1 MDYLGFDLNYLSFLE
16 IPFGPVDLKVLGREA
31 FPVDIYIYIYM
42 YIYIDARHILQL
54 Y

>member
-16 IPFGPVDLKVLGREA
+16 RPFGPVDLKVFGREA
-31 FPVDIYIYIYM
+31 FPVDIYIYIHE
-42 YIYIDARHILQL
+42 IDARHILQL